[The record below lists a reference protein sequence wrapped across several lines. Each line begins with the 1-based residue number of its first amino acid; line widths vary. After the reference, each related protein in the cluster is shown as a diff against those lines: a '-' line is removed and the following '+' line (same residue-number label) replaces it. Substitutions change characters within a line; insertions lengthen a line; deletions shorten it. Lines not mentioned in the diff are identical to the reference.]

1 MPAPLSTAG
10 CLSQGSMS
18 NSLKLKSL
26 SRTVPMAMLLL
37 PGLWSLERTPATRAP
52 MWNEARGPAAIGTRM
67 PVPQPILD
75 ELTADRRRLRRSH
88 PRPNYE
94 NGCLQSSERQGDSDR
109 HSWTQY
115 LFLRCDWELRVLGLS
130 RT

>member
-1 MPAPLSTAG
+1 
-10 CLSQGSMS
+10 MS

-37 PGLWSLERTPATRAP
+37 PGLSSLERTPSPRAP
-52 MWNEARGPAAIGTRM
+52 MWQEARGPAAMGTRM

-75 ELTADRRRLRRSH
+75 ELAADRRRLRRSH

-94 NGCLQSSERQGDSDR
+94 NGCLQSSERQRDSDR

-115 LFLRCDWELRVLGLS
+115 LFLLCHRELRVLGLS
-130 RT
+130 FT